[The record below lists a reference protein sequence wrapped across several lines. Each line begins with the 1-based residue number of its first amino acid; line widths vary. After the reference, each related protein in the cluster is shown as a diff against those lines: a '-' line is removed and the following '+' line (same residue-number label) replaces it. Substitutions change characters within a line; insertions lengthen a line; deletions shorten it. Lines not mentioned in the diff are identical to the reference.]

1 MKTIEE
7 FLQGKKLDQNLCED
21 GLFLSEQMAVLIDGV
36 TTGKWNIWY
45 GKSGGLFAKN
55 VLMNFLEEET
65 RKGKEIVRKREEEA
79 AIRAAMEAAGETEED
94 EAQEDSGAGEEEV
107 PQEVPVWEMTPED
120 FVATMNRALP
130 PEMQLVS
137 ARALDDRHPALMAMV
152 QAADYRITLLNAQAA
167 ESCRAALPGFLAR
180 EEILAER
187 KTKSGVKEVNIRPWI
202 FELSMEGGTL
212 HAVLALSETENCKPD
227 MLVTA
232 LCADAGCEKPRFG
245 VTRLGLL
252 GRGADGQL
260 AALETL

>member
-1 MKTIEE
+1 MRM
-7 FLQGKKLDQNLCED
+7 L
-21 GLFLSEQMAVLIDGV
+21 AV
-36 TTGKWNIWY
+36 
-45 GKSGGLFAKN
+45 F
-55 VLMNFLEEET
+55 
-65 RKGKEIVRKREEEA
+65 RKGERLRHIGHLD
-79 AIRAAMEAAGETEED
+79 IMRAMQRALRR
-94 EAQEDSGAGEEEV
+94 SG
-107 PQEVPVWEMTPED
+107 VPVAYSNGFNPHILLTFASALSVGASGERELMDVTLSREMTPED

-152 QAADYRITLLNAQAA
+152 QAADYRITLLDAQAA

>member
-1 MKTIEE
+1 MRM
-7 FLQGKKLDQNLCED
+7 L
-21 GLFLSEQMAVLIDGV
+21 AV
-36 TTGKWNIWY
+36 
-45 GKSGGLFAKN
+45 F
-55 VLMNFLEEET
+55 
-65 RKGKEIVRKREEEA
+65 RKGERLRHIGHLD
-79 AIRAAMEAAGETEED
+79 IMRAMQRALRR
-94 EAQEDSGAGEEEV
+94 SG
-107 PQEVPVWEMTPED
+107 VPVAYSNGFNPHILLTFASALSVGASGERELMDVTLSREMTPED

-152 QAADYRITLLNAQAA
+152 QAANYRITLLDAQAA
-167 ESCRAALPGFLAR
+167 ESCRDALTTLTEQADFTPLLAVTVIFALPGFLAQ

-232 LCADAGCEKPRFG
+232 LCAEAGCEKPRFG